1 MFRGAWQTCKEL
13 DTIEQLTHT
22 HTCIVNLVLIILP
35 RYLNRK
41 SKYFQ
46 QTVLEQLNKHIQNT

>member
-13 DTIEQLTHT
+13 DTTEQLTHT
-22 HTCIVNLVLIILP
+22 HTHIYSQFILIILP
-35 RYLNRK
+35 RHLNRK

-46 QTVLEQLNKHIQNT
+46 QTALEQLNKHI

>member
-22 HTCIVNLVLIILP
+22 HTHIYSQFILIILP
-35 RYLNRK
+35 RHLNRK

-46 QTVLEQLNKHIQNT
+46 QTALEQLNKHI